1 MKLIFNGAK
10 MFFFSFLKVH
20 IFSFVLRPIF
30 VLFYVL
36 NVMFFYI
43 CNVICGTILFLMF
56 NLILSVC
63 TIPGNMWILFDLK
76 FPFRNDASVAQHDKN
91 LLKTLDS
98 LISKNF
104 HIMQSYFHS
113 EKIIESNS
121 TFLISLENKT
131 LAFIIFH
138 KTAESN

>member
-1 MKLIFNGAK
+1 MELKC
-10 MFFFSFLKVH
+10 FFFSFLKVH

-76 FPFRNDASVAQHDKN
+76 FPFRNDASVAQHLLKFVKN
-91 LLKTLDS
+91 LGQFDIEK
-98 LISKNF
+98 F

>member
-1 MKLIFNGAK
+1 M
-10 MFFFSFLKVH
+10 FFSFLKVH

-76 FPFRNDASVAQHDKN
+76 FPLRNDACVAHHDKN
-91 LLKTLDS
+91 LFNNHAQFDIEIFDTQ
-98 LISKNF
+98 NF
-104 HIMQSYFHS
+104 YVMQSYFHS

>member
-10 MFFFSFLKVH
+10 MFFSFLKVH

-76 FPFRNDASVAQHDKN
+76 FPLRNDACVAHHDKN
-91 LLKTLDS
+91 FVITMLS

-104 HIMQSYFHS
+104 YVMQSYFHS

-121 TFLISLENKT
+121 TFLVSLENKT